1 MPQNTPRADQ
11 EGSNSWPD
19 LKRLFIPIKQHI
31 ISIHTRSVLGV
42 DQAIIQF
49 KNGYGVIIFR
59 DQESDNALFE
69 MTVVKFH
76 GKDVND
82 YEFIH
87 SSISLPDLNFG
98 YAKENI
104 LELCERV
111 SLL

>member
-1 MPQNTPRADQ
+1 
-11 EGSNSWPD
+11 
-19 LKRLFIPIKQHI
+19 
-31 ISIHTRSVLGV
+31 
-42 DQAIIQF
+42 
-49 KNGYGVIIFR
+49 
-59 DQESDNALFE
+59 

-87 SSISLPDLNFG
+87 SNISLPDLNLG
-98 YAKENI
+98 HAKEDI